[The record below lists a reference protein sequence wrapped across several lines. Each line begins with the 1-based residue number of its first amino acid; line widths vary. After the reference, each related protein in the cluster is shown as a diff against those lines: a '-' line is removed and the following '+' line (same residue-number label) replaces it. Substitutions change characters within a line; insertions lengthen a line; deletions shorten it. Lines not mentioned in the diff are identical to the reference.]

1 MTAIKRY
8 HEFKNGVEENEHG
21 MFVKHDD
28 LAVLQEQLSSYSMSP
43 GQADQRKAESD
54 AVRVALGFS
63 ADADDVSPSDLVDAI
78 AALQEQVRALASEN
92 VALKS
97 GIGFFSYGNDSGY
110 EEHATADDAIK
121 AADYDID
128 YYRGDAC
135 DGWSD
140 ETDQVVWG
148 VVIQRA
154 NMVGLR
160 TETDD
165 SGREKEIC
173 DYALLPPVE
182 TPATDA
188 ALREIRAQVLDD
200 MADDCEADWLDTYID
215 ELRSSAARIRAGEQP

>member
-1 MTAIKRY
+1 MSYYVSGCIELEGTVGHVEDDTA
-8 HEFKNGVEENEHG
+8 EFFTLYEKKENGQSHALLDCADRLSVEAA
-21 MFVKHDD
+21 M
-28 LAVLQEQLSSYSMSP
+28 AVYIER
-43 GQADQRKAESD
+43 D
-54 AVRVALGFS
+54 
-63 ADADDVSPSDLVDAI
+63 
-78 AALQEQVRALASEN
+78 ALQEQVRALAAEN

-97 GIGFFSYGNDSGY
+97 GIGFFSYGTDSGY

-121 AADYDID
+121 AADSDID

-188 ALREIRAQVLDD
+188 AIREIRAQAVD
-200 MADDCEADWLDTYID
+200 MAENHLFNKFPNIGVQIMALQWLAK
-215 ELRSSAARIRAGEQP
+215 SIRAGEQP